1 MQSWAATF
9 ASSSFP
15 FFPSSSHSFSSAS
28 LISSSTSSPAKDLRL
43 QQNNLTSKLLAGD
56 WSYWMNSSCWRRGA
70 FSFLLFDHRQIST
83 SRPSEQQSDVA
94 QKCANFQ
101 FSTLHF
107 QFSTSEDGSLTERRG
122 WWCQSSFFVDL
133 ASHLCSREMTKKFY
147 NQVVHSQAVLLAWV
161 FPNHNHRSDVVKVQN
176 LKRKVVNVKIIAI
189 PSPSPQ
195 RPTQARPRPDSP
207 LCQRKV
213 IFVFRI
219 SILTNHHRQNTNIQR
234 GKALT
239 TTIERPARRTY
250 YDWHTAWQTQME

>member
-1 MQSWAATF
+1 MIGHTEWTV
-9 ASSSFP
+9 P
-15 FFPSSSHSFSSAS
+15 VDDEGHFPSSSSITDRF
-28 LISSSTSSPAKDLRL
+28 PPPGL
-43 QQNNLTSKLLAGD
+43 Q
-56 WSYWMNSSCWRRGA
+56 NSRVTWRRNMLT
-70 FSFLLFDHRQIST
+70 FKFQLSTLLFQ
-83 SRPSEQQSDVA
+83 
-94 QKCANFQ
+94 
-101 FSTLHF
+101 L
-107 QFSTSEDGSLTERRG
+107 STSEDGSLTEQTG